1 MPARLY
7 RYFSRVFDELGDP
20 WNAEPIVTPTLI
32 SAPTLAKCGYF
43 GSFPHSVSFACHLS
57 EDADMLEG
65 AVEDVLARGIRTA
78 DLGPAEGGR
87 TVSTGAMGDAIVE
100 ALERF
105 QAK

>member
-1 MPARLY
+1 L
-7 RYFSRVFDELGDP
+7 RYAILNLGPDA
-20 WNAEPIVTPTLI
+20 NTLE
-32 SAPTLAKCGYF
+32 S
-43 GSFPHSVSFACHLS
+43 
-57 EDADMLEG
+57 

-100 ALERF
+100 ALKRF